1 MSKLKVAIVGATG
14 MAGQQ
19 FVQALSQH
27 PIFEVVQ
34 MVTSKNKDTYQDA
47 LTESDGSSRW
57 IQSSEIPLDMKSIPV
72 VSSKNFKPNE
82 VDVIIRYSKR
92 A

>member
-47 LTESDGSSRW
+47 LTESDGG
-57 IQSSEIPLDMKSIPV
+57 V
-72 VSSKNFKPNE
+72 
-82 VDVIIRYSKR
+82 
-92 A
+92 